1 MELDVKRLQ
10 LYFFL
15 EVLYYLEHLLVN
27 YTDTINMIITP
38 IFAATSALQTT
49 TAMNIIKSPQ
59 SVQDGTYVEME
70 IPKDVPK
77 IQSYTS
83 KFVEYS
89 FYTIV
94 SVFVLLLLTSMFY
107 VATHG
112 ILWLLK

>member
-1 MELDVKRLQ
+1 MELEVKRLQ

-15 EVLYYLEHLLVN
+15 EVLYYLEHLYIK
-27 YTDTINMIITP
+27 YTDIIDMIITP

-49 TAMNIIKSPQ
+49 TAMNIIRKPT
-59 SVQDGTYVEME
+59 VQGGTYVEME

-94 SVFVLLLLTSMFY
+94 SIFILLLLTSMFY